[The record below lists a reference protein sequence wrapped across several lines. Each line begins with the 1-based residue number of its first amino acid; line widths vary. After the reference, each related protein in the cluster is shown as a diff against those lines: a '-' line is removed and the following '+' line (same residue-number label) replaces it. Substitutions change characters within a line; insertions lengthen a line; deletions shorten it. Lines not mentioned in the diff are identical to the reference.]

1 MSYISVCVCGLFG
14 CVMVACTIIM
24 QSYMVSISISTTSYY
39 GNLIELTIVRCV
51 IVIVVVVVVV
61 VVVVLMWTCFAFQ
74 V

>member
-1 MSYISVCVCGLFG
+1 
-14 CVMVACTIIM
+14 MVACTIIM

-51 IVIVVVVVVV
+51 IVIVIVVVVVVIVV